1 MLEQLSEW
9 LAKKLVRAGVI
20 AKAEIEIYTYGF
32 FQAILLCLNVA
43 TTLLLGLLFRRMI
56 LCLLLCLAYIP
67 IRINAG
73 GYHAS
78 SPMRCYVY
86 STAIIA
92 LLLAILR
99 WFTIPVACSAAL
111 FVGSIFLIWKLA
123 PVEAKHD
130 PLDETARRVFKR
142 RTRMLCLAEA
152 VLWLC
157 LLVWVGK
164 TYAAAIALGVWTEA
178 CMLLIGVWSNHFSK

>member
-1 MLEQLSEW
+1 
-9 LAKKLVRAGVI
+9 
-20 AKAEIEIYTYGF
+20 
-32 FQAILLCLNVA
+32 
-43 TTLLLGLLFRRMI
+43 MI
-56 LCLLLCLAYIP
+56 LCLLLSLAYIP

-123 PVEAKHD
+123 PVEAKHN

-157 LLVWVGK
+157 LLIWADK
-164 TYAAAIALGVWTEA
+164 TLCRGNCARYMDGSMYASHRRMEQSLFQVIESFLAYRRADR
-178 CMLLIGVWSNHFSK
+178 